1 MPGTPTYVVQTF
13 ERHGDRVIFGERLAT
28 TEMEAHGLAEDAAG
42 MFYGAAII
50 CVVRDQEGAFSNL
63 TVVETFGRQPEG
75 WAEALFDKLT
85 GPTRRS

>member
-1 MPGTPTYVVQTF
+1 
-13 ERHGDRVIFGERLAT
+13 
-28 TEMEAHGLAEDAAG
+28 

-50 CVVRDQEGAFSNL
+50 CVVRDKEGAFSNL